1 MSRLAL
7 LSSALLLVSAC
18 ASEAANSPP
27 TTTAPRQTETTTSTA
42 CTAPVDQTDV
52 AYVDNG
58 DPLQRL
64 DLHLPDRAGCDP
76 LPVVVWVHGGG
87 WRTGDK
93 EFSVADKVPLWNAA
107 GWAVASI
114 NYRLTDTAVAE
125 NERVMA
131 PTHNEDVAAALGWLV
146 DHAGEVGV
154 DAEHIALLGHS
165 AGAGIVAALATDP
178 AYLGAVGLEPID
190 LGCVGP
196 LDTEAFSIAAAI
208 TTGPQLANI
217 YEVAFGTDPDRWEE
231 LSPLTHVGEAPIP
244 PLFLVTRGT
253 SARRQ
258 QVADFASAVERADGE
273 VTIVDLPRFSH
284 EDVNRRIGDPTD
296 TQLTPALEDFLTA
309 CLTT

>member
-7 LSSALLLVSAC
+7 LSAALLLVTAC
-18 ASEAANSPP
+18 ASGAATSP
-27 TTTAPRQTETTTSTA
+27 TTAPRETTTTASTT
-42 CTAPVDQTDV
+42 CTAPADRTDV
-52 AYVDNG
+52 AYVEDG

-64 DLHLPDRAGCDP
+64 DLYLPDRAGCSP
-76 LPVVVWVHGGG
+76 VPVVVWVHGGG

-93 EFSVADKVPLWNAA
+93 EHSVDDKVPIWNDA

-114 NYRLTDTAVAE
+114 NYRLTDAAVPE

-146 DHAGEVGV
+146 DHAHELGV
-154 DAEHIALLGHS
+154 DAERLALLGHS
-165 AGAGIVAALATDP
+165 AGAGIVAALAADP

-196 LDTEAFSIAAAI
+196 LDTEAFSIAAAVDS
-208 TTGPQLANI
+208 GPQLANV
-217 YEVAFGTDPDRWEE
+217 YEVAFGTDPDGWEE

-253 SARRQ
+253 PARREL
-258 QVADFASAVERADGE
+258 VADFARAVERSARE
-273 VTIVDLPRFSH
+273 VTVVDLPTFSH
-284 EDVNRRIGDPTD
+284 EDVNKRIGDPTD
-296 TQLTPALEDFLTA
+296 TKLTPALADFLTT
-309 CLTT
+309 CLTG